1 MSLTL
6 TIDGQPVT
14 VEPGQSVL
22 AAARKLG
29 IDIPT
34 LCYLEKCGPLNS
46 CQVCLVKIKDRLV
59 PSCGTMA
66 QPGMTVESE
75 TEEVHLARR
84 TALELLFSDHVGDC
98 LSPCHRLC
106 PLGMNIPLLLRQI
119 EGGQMEQASA
129 TVRGALPLAGVL
141 GRLCHHPCEQGC
153 RRGNWDDPAAIQDL
167 ERFISNWEME
177 NGWLQAGS
185 ARLPPRRPPSGKSV
199 AIIGAGPSGLA
210 AAYSLTRQGHAVT
223 LVDRQKRAGGSLLP
237 VPANQL
243 PPEVLEAEIALFG
256 RLGVS
261 FQLGVE
267 LGRDVTV
274 EGLARGFDAILLTI
288 GEISSAEAPQLGL
301 IMAGAAIKADPNTCQ
316 TAHPHIF
323 AAGAAVKPVKHL
335 VRAMAEGRAGAE
347 CVHRF
352 LVGQTVR
359 RPEKTFSS
367 VMGRLDPAELR
378 QFLAS
383 ASTVAS
389 VTPCEHCNGFNR
401 QEAATAASRCLHC
414 DCRSSGNCA
423 LQHYAQ
429 VYGADANRYRSVR
442 RPFEQHV
449 QPCGV
454 IFEPGKCIVCGICVK
469 LTELAGEPLGLTFVG
484 RGFDVRV
491 AAPLNHTITE
501 GLQKVAE
508 ECVRQCPTGAL
519 AFK

>member
-1 MSLTL
+1 MSITL

-29 IDIPT
+29 IDVPT

-46 CQVCLVKIKDRLV
+46 CQVCLVKVKDRLV
-59 PSCGTMA
+59 PSCGTMV
-66 QPGMTVESE
+66 QPGMVVESE

-106 PLGMNIPLLLRQI
+106 PLGLNIPLMLRQV
-119 EGGQMEQASA
+119 EGSRMEEASA
-129 TVRGALPLAGVL
+129 TMRGALPLAGVL

-153 RRGNWDDPAAIQDL
+153 RRGHWDDPAAIQEI
-167 ERFISNWEME
+167 ERFVSNWEME
-177 NGWLQAGS
+177 NGRLRAGPEG
-185 ARLPPRRPPSGKSV
+185 LPPRRPPTGKTV

-210 AAYSLTRQGHAVT
+210 AAYALARQGHAVT

-237 VPANQL
+237 VPGSQL
-243 PPEVLEAEIALFG
+243 PPEILEAEIALFG
-256 RLGVS
+256 RLGVA

-288 GEISSAEAPQLGL
+288 GEIASAEAPQLGL
-301 IMAGAAIKADPNTCQ
+301 AMAGTAIQADPNTCQ
-316 TAHPHIF
+316 TANPRIF
-323 AAGAAVKPVKHL
+323 AAGAAVKPIKHL

-352 LVGQTVR
+352 LLGQTVR
-359 RPEKTFSS
+359 RPEKMFSS
-367 VMGRLDPAELR
+367 VMGRLGPGELR
-378 QFLAS
+378 QFLAL
-383 ASTVAS
+383 ASTGAS
-389 VTPCEHCNGFNR
+389 VTPCDRCAGLNR
-401 QEAATAASRCLHC
+401 QEAADAASRCLHC

-429 VYGADANRYRSVR
+429 VYGADANRFRSER
-442 RPFEQHV
+442 RPFEQQV

-454 IFEPGKCIVCGICVK
+454 LFEPGKCIVCGICVK

-508 ECVRQCPTGAL
+508 ECVRHCPTGAL
-519 AFK
+519 TFK